1 MDALLKKSKKPH
13 IEVIDINTGGDNEE
27 PSLHFEVN
35 DAFLDMIKEEKGI
48 DRVFHSIFQ
57 ASQKC
62 RFNDC
67 THKAEPHCAIQKA
80 VSEGHI
86 HHEKLER
93 YQRLVEE
100 ASEQTEIRNRQNR
113 KLR

>member
-48 DRVFHSIFQ
+48 DRV
-57 ASQKC
+57 SQEQLSSYVNDLITKC
-62 RFNDC
+62 ANQTDGYNYN
-67 THKAEPHCAIQKA
+67 KMLEP
-80 VSEGHI
+80 VDD
-86 HHEKLER
+86 
-93 YQRLVEE
+93 
-100 ASEQTEIRNRQNR
+100 EQ
-113 KLR
+113 

>member
-48 DRVFHSIFQ
+48 DRV
-57 ASQKC
+57 SQEQLSSYVNDLITKC
-62 RFNDC
+62 ANQTDGYNYN
-67 THKAEPHCAIQKA
+67 KMLEP
-80 VSEGHI
+80 
-86 HHEKLER
+86 
-93 YQRLVEE
+93 VEDE
-100 ASEQTEIRNRQNR
+100 
-113 KLR
+113 